1 MNEWIVVIAALLV
14 ASVPWLLLEVFD
26 RARQQELRALA
37 GKHVPQIHH
46 RHDSSTPRPRRAR
59 R

>member
-26 RARQQELRALA
+26 RARQRLRALA
-37 GKHVPQIHH
+37 GKHVRRFITE
-46 RHDSSTPRPRRAR
+46 HDSGAPRPRRAR

>member
-26 RARQQELRALA
+26 RARQQER
-37 GKHVPQIHH
+37 
-46 RHDSSTPRPRRAR
+46 TPL
-59 R
+59 